1 MFINPY
7 LHCVSGG
14 IAGGIAAALTTPF
27 DCIKTVLQTKGISQ
41 NQNFRHV
48 TGFKSAAVA
57 LLKQEGAKAFWK
69 GLKPRVIFN
78 IPSTAISWTA
88 YEMCKEVL
96 IRGKG
101 L

>member
-1 MFINPY
+1 MTNIPFAALNFGFYEYSSSLLNPSHVYNPY

-57 LLKQEGAKAFWK
+57 LLKQEGAKAF
-69 GLKPRVIFN
+69 
-78 IPSTAISWTA
+78 
-88 YEMCKEVL
+88 
-96 IRGKG
+96 GKV
-101 L
+101 

>member
-1 MFINPY
+1 MFYNPY

-27 DCIKTVLQTKGISQ
+27 DCIKTVLQNKKEYHKTRILGMSRVSNRCCRLIETRRCKG
-41 NQNFRHV
+41 F
-48 TGFKSAAVA
+48 
-57 LLKQEGAKAFWK
+57 LE

-78 IPSTAISWTA
+78 IPSTAISTA